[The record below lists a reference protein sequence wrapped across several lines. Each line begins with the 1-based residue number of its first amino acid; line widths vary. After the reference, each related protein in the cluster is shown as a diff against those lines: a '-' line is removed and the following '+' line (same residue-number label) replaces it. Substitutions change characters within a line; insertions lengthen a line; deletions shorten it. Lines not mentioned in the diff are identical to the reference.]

1 MTFMQKILDALK
13 LDSTRKME
21 EEQKEEILQE
31 EEPIQIPEKPKTLTN
46 QKRNTLDVERY
57 AVMCNAY
64 LEHEEEMEQ
73 YKNIIE
79 EQE

>member
-1 MTFMQKILDALK
+1 MTFMQKFLDLLK

-21 EEQKEEILQE
+21 EKKKETFQKKEF
-31 EEPIQIPEKPKTLTN
+31 IPNLEKSKTPKS

-73 YKNIIE
+73 YKIIIE